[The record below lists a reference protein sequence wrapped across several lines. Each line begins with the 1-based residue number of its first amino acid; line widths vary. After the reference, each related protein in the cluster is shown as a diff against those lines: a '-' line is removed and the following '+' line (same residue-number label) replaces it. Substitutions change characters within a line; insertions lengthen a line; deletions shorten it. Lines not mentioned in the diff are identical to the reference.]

1 MGDDAQA
8 LARIKK
14 TATDRLDAV
23 NKAKAAKKA
32 TADVLKHHA
41 HMDALED
48 QHAFAVDDDDDDDD
62 DADDTPVM
70 PRQASVLREEATAR
84 ALRESQAALAK
95 ANAEIQALRER
106 DRYD

>member
-48 QHAFAVDDDDDDDD
+48 QHAFAVDDDD
-62 DADDTPVM
+62 ADDTPVM